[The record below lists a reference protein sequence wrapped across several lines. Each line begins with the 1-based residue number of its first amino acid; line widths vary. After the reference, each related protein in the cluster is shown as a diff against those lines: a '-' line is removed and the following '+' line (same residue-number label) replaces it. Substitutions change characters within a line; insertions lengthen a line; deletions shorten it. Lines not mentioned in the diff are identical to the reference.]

1 MARLSLGFLA
11 VLVLAF
17 ISNSVSA
24 KNLVL
29 HCKIHVAIDS
39 EDKSA
44 STIIID
50 TSKNQYKEID
60 LQGIDSGWVKAEI
73 MANRLTY
80 ESDEY
85 SFFLD
90 LVTGTGEYEDQVGR
104 SCYACTP

>member
-1 MARLSLGFLA
+1 MARLSLGL
-11 VLVLAF
+11 LVLLVFAPV
-17 ISNSVSA
+17 SSRASA
-24 KNLVL
+24 KEIVL
-29 HCKIHVAIDS
+29 HCKIHNTTHTEFES
-39 EDKSA
+39 P

-60 LQGIDSGWVKAEI
+60 SQGIESGWVKVEI
-73 MANRLTY
+73 RGNRLTY

-104 SCYACTP
+104 SYYACTR